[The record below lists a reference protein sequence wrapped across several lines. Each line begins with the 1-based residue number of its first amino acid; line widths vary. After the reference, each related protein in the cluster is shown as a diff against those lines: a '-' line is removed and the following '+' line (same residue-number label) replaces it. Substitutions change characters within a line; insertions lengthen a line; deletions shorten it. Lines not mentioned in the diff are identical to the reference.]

1 MNTLGWKMNIMK
13 QVILRV
19 DGGIVDPIS
28 IPNGIEVVVRDY
40 DMADTVTNELI
51 QSDDSGKEYVEI
63 VFEETEY
70 A

>member
-1 MNTLGWKMNIMK
+1 MK

-19 DGGIVDPIS
+19 DGGIVDPVT
-28 IPNGIEVVVRDY
+28 IPQGVEVVVRDY
-40 DMADTVTNELI
+40 DMTNSIENELI
-51 QSDDSGKEYVEI
+51 HTDDAGKEFVEI

>member
-1 MNTLGWKMNIMK
+1 MNIMK

>member
-1 MNTLGWKMNIMK
+1 MK

-19 DGGIVDPIS
+19 DGGIVDPIT
-28 IPNGIEVVVRDY
+28 IPQGVEVVVHDY
-40 DMADTVTNELI
+40 DMANTIENELI
-51 QSDDSGKEYVEI
+51 HTDDTGKEYVEI